1 MQVPSCLAGRRKI
14 SLLFI
19 PLLFSLLSL
28 FFSSSCFVLIHR
40 ENSTDP
46 EENRNPKFL
55 TKKQFY
61 ICLRLFVLFFLVKN
75 FAEPYRFI
83 PLIRISPLFFFFC
96 ACKYRC
102 ALLIYCSYLRK
113 EIHTDY
119 ADFCFR
125 FRAVCYFCK

>member
-1 MQVPSCLAGRRKI
+1 MQVPPCLAGRRKI

-19 PLLFSLLSL
+19 PLLFSLLSC
-28 FFSSSCFVLIHR
+28 FFSSSYFVLIHL

-46 EENRNPKFL
+46 EENRNPKFS

-61 ICLRLFVLFFLVKN
+61 ICLRLFVLFFPVEN

-83 PLIRISPLFFFFC
+83 PSIHISISFFFFC

-102 ALLIYCSYLRK
+102 ALLIHCSYLRK
-113 EIHTDY
+113 EIHADY

-125 FRAVCYFCK
+125 FRAVCCFCK